1 MPKYLVCYDLSSEKK
16 RGKLRKKLK
25 DRGLHLQWS
34 VFEVETESVEKLKEF
49 LQQTVEVEKFESL
62 MVFKVKK
69 LIAKMG
75 TDWEIPEYRI

>member
-1 MPKYLVCYDLSSEKK
+1 M
-16 RGKLRKKLK
+16 
-25 DRGLHLQWS
+25 QWS
-34 VFEVETESVEKLKEF
+34 VFEIETDSVEKLKEF
-49 LQQTVEVEKFESL
+49 LRQTVEVEKFESL